1 MVAWFGK
8 QLYCLFGPILARV
21 LSLQYCGDLL
31 IIRLYFVTLY
41 NIFSY
46 LQSFVALAILQ
57 KLAAQ
62 FQEGRCVTLTTALC
76 CVLPLSPWRGNPRNW
91 DAHEAEEGAPLFMCH
106 RKEFYTQNSVSVI
119 TLQIL
124 LRPIRSLQK
133 LISRNLI

>member
-1 MVAWFGK
+1 MSFGEGVLVVAWFGK

-91 DAHEAEEGAPLFMCH
+91 DAHEAEEGAPLFICVIRRSFIH
-106 RKEFYTQNSVSVI
+106 RIVCQS
-119 TLQIL
+119 
-124 LRPIRSLQK
+124 SLCK
-133 LISRNLI
+133 FF